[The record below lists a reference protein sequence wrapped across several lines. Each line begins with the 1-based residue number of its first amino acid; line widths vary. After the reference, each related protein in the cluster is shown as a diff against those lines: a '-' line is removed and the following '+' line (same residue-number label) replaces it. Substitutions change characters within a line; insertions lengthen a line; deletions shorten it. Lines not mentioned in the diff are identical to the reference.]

1 MTNKGVVNKEHIC
14 PALVNATLQNLTN
27 VNPFY
32 SNIVIDNEWENFS
45 EQSESLLWKLLTDK
59 NTDKNARES
68 NNSDQTDSN
77 DDIEGNNKFKEREL
91 KESSPPF
98 PTVMYNV
105 DGPIISPSEF
115 VNIPPEEGQIPVSFT
130 SET

>member
-1 MTNKGVVNKEHIC
+1 MTNKGVVNKEHIR

-115 VNIPPEEGQIPVSFT
+115 VNIPSEEGQIPVSFT